1 MKIINVIAF
10 NVLLAFNLQGQS
22 DTLLLNDTTL
32 QAFTRLNLVADS
44 IETNKD
50 ERNYYFSVSASKLIP
65 SKENFS
71 DLIFRIKINDKGET
85 LKQFF
90 LNGNKSGSATIF
102 KNKSKHKFLMLDSLN
117 SANNFYLELTLNLE
131 NDNLALSTK
140 EAFWGNIT
148 LAGDTLA
155 NFVIRPYM
163 IPQNNIVLE
172 RTSLASSS
180 TNNKESLQFGEPF
193 ELFKKYYKLSK
204 IDLKSKS
211 IILEKVLYEEFKFG
225 YKENRFVE
233 NFKELLAK
241 KEKNLLNKADKI
253 NNTDYYIFYFWG
265 EWCQPCLKNI
275 DNNKSKFSILD
286 LNKTNFINVALAT
299 SQESKLRTID
309 LINKRKIN
317 GLHLIEN
324 MMLDS
329 ELLISKLS
337 VVTYPSYIVIYK
349 TGKIIYRSDEN
360 NTISFDEFIAK
371 AKLVR

>member
-1 MKIINVIAF
+1 MGLAGG
-10 NVLLAFNLQGQS
+10 LL
-22 DTLLLNDTTL
+22 
-32 QAFTRLNLVADS
+32 
-44 IETNKD
+44 
-50 ERNYYFSVSASKLIP
+50 
-65 SKENFS
+65 
-71 DLIFRIKINDKGET
+71 
-85 LKQFF
+85 
-90 LNGNKSGSATIF
+90 
-102 KNKSKHKFLMLDSLN
+102 
-117 SANNFYLELTLNLE
+117 
-131 NDNLALSTK
+131 
-140 EAFWGNIT
+140 WGNIT

-324 MMLDS
+324 INLDS

-360 NTISFDEFIAK
+360 NTMSFDEFIAK
-371 AKLVR
+371 AELVR